1 MICRATEGS
10 HRAGSFSCKINV
22 TSCNFAYNVSEGAA
36 VITTAEAQTQ
46 MEVNTKWLKT
56 DSAVPAATV
65 GKPAVSKR
73 GAFLTAA
80 VTVTAMKMYASV
92 LQTAAVT

>member
-1 MICRATEGS
+1 MIRRATLGT

-46 MEVNTKWLKT
+46 MEVIQN
-56 DSAVPAATV
+56 
-65 GKPAVSKR
+65 G
-73 GAFLTAA
+73 
-80 VTVTAMKMYASV
+80 
-92 LQTAAVT
+92 